1 MFTPSIYQQAIFNFV
16 KDGRGNAVINAV
28 AGSGKT
34 TTIVEALK
42 LIPSDQK
49 VIFVAFNKSIVNE
62 LSQKVP
68 SHVEVKTMHSFGF
81 GAIRF
86 NMGNVQV
93 NENKVM
99 DVVKALYPRWGIED
113 HISEGYMVRVK
124 NIVDLARIHMAE
136 NINDLYD
143 IVDHHGV
150 ETLNAEVEKA
160 WEVFGIVTKNKK
172 VIDMTDMV
180 FYPAYYNLKCKTYD
194 WVFVDECQD
203 LNKCQQGMLRNMVKK
218 GTGRFLA
225 VGDPRQAIYGFA
237 GADAESFRSLTN
249 IPNTVVLPLSVN
261 YRCGIQIIKLAQPIV
276 PQLEAAPTAQE
287 GSIETLGKWK
297 NIEDGDFVLCRNVRP
312 LVKLCM
318 DLLIDGKKA
327 TVRGR
332 DIGLNMVN
340 MLRRTKTNDLDKAL
354 KILSYEMERAVA
366 KGVSRGKTEQEVRTS
381 PSIISMIDKVD
392 AITTIAGSLKTV
404 SDVISKIEKLFTE
417 DKTGIICSTIHK
429 AKGLEADHVHILNQ
443 ELMPSKWAKKDW
455 EMEQEQNLIYV
466 AYTRAK
472 AKLSFIADYDGTK

>member
-16 KDGRGNAVINAV
+16 RDGRGNAVINAV

-81 GAIRF
+81 GTIRY
-86 NMGNVQV
+86 NMGNVVV
-93 NENKVM
+93 NEQKVM
-99 DVVKALYPRWGIED
+99 ETVKLLYPTWGIDES
-113 HISEGYMVRVK
+113 IAEGYAGRVRS
-124 NIVDLARIHMAE
+124 IVDLARIHMATS
-136 NINDLYD
+136 IQDLYD

-150 ETLNAEVEKA
+150 EILNAEVERA
-160 WEVFGIVTKNKK
+160 WEVFQIVTKNKK

-180 FYPAYYNLKCKTYD
+180 FYPAFYKLRSKTYD

-203 LNKCQQGMLRNMVKK
+203 LNKCQQEMLKGMVKK
-218 GTGRFLA
+218 ETGRFIA

-237 GADAESFRSLTN
+237 GADAESFKSLTE
-249 IPNTVVLPLSVN
+249 IPNTVTLPLSVN
-261 YRCGIQIIKLAQPIV
+261 YRCGKKIIELAQRIV

-287 GSIETLGKWK
+287 GQIEYSGKWSS
-297 NIEDGDFVLCRNVRP
+297 IEDGDFVICRNVRP

-318 DLLIDGKKA
+318 DLLIEGKKA

-340 MLRRTKTNDLDKAL
+340 MLKRTKTSSLDKAL
-354 KILSYEMERAVA
+354 VILSNEVERAVA
-366 KGVSRGKTEQEVRTS
+366 KAVSRGKDEQEVRTS
-381 PSIISMIDKVD
+381 QAIKSMLDKVD
-392 AITTIAGSLKTV
+392 AITTIAGPLKTV
-404 SDVISKIEKLFTE
+404 AEVIAKIEGLFTE

-429 AKGLEADHVHILNQ
+429 AKGLEANHVHILNQ
-443 ELMPSKWAKKDW
+443 ELMPSKWAKKEW
-455 EMEQEQNLIYV
+455 ELEQEQNLIYV
-466 AYTRAK
+466 AFTRAK
-472 AKLSFIADYDGTK
+472 QKLSFIADYDGTN